1 MVKTCLTT
9 MVWMYIQLQL
19 LKTIGGEKVY
29 KFENSYSVGQN
40 IWPYAYTKDIAFV
53 NGNNYTMSY
62 DI

>member
-1 MVKTCLTT
+1 MFNYDGVDVYTASTTKT
-9 MVWMYIQLQL
+9 
-19 LKTIGGEKVY
+19 TIGGEKVY